1 MRTSQPHK
9 SLSNQVEWKWE
20 TELDH
25 LDVLGVE
32 LEEGADIQLAP
43 DLKIIFQ
50 ATERPQ
56 EFAITGVFRT
66 LTLKGQGIR
75 QTSPGPQNTRK
86 AFHSNEDSTQNTLTQ

>member
-20 TELDH
+20 TELSH

-32 LEEGADIQLAP
+32 MEEGADIQLAP

-50 ATERPQ
+50 ATEN
-56 EFAITGVFRT
+56 AINAPGVCHHWGFQNLHFKR
-66 LTLKGQGIR
+66 QGIR
-75 QTSPGPQNTRK
+75 QTSPGPQNIRK
-86 AFHSNEDSTQNTLTQ
+86 AVQMRIVHKIS

>member
-32 LEEGADIQLAP
+32 MEEGADIQLAP

-50 ATERPQ
+50 ATEK
-56 EFAITGVFRT
+56 AINAPGVRHHWGFQNPHFKRAGNQAD
-66 LTLKGQGIR
+66 LPRSSKHQKGV
-75 QTSPGPQNTRK
+75 SFK
-86 AFHSNEDSTQNTLTQ
+86 

>member
-20 TELDH
+20 TELGY

-32 LEEGADIQLAP
+32 MEEGADIQLAP

-50 ATERPQ
+50 VTEKPQ
-56 EFAITGVFRT
+56 ELDITGVLDSRFF
-66 LTLKGQGIR
+66 
-75 QTSPGPQNTRK
+75 S
-86 AFHSNEDSTQNTLTQ
+86 AFHHL